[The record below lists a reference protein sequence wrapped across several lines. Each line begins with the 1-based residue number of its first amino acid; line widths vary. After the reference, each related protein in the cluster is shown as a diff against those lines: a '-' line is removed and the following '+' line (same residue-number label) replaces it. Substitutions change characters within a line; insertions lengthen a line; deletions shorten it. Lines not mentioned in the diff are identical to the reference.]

1 MAGAV
6 NYGRE
11 LSVRQ
16 FERPDVLM
24 DTRGPFVDG
33 QAIRGDCVPQ
43 SDKSERGDFDV
54 RTFIVTFATW
64 QDIHY
69 ENA

>member
-1 MAGAV
+1 MGESFRS
-6 NYGRE
+6 GSSRG
-11 LSVRQ
+11 Q
-16 FERPDVLM
+16 DVLM

-54 RTFIVTFATW
+54 RTFIVTFAT
-64 QDIHY
+64 
-69 ENA
+69 